1 MLFRSCRNRP
11 DSLIFDN
18 EVVLPDKERRG
29 LQPLRR
35 VRHLERDFRRVRVSV
50 PAGVGID
57 VVILKYDSRKR
68 NVFTAY

>member
-1 MLFRSCRNRP
+1 M
-11 DSLIFDN
+11 
-18 EVVLPDKERRG
+18 VVPDKERRG